1 MGKHD
6 LTNDTNNFS
15 KTNTIEDE
23 NIKQKTKRVSKKK
36 KRKKHPILRIF
47 LLILLILIIIFTIN
61 FIKAP
66 GDSFLSKFIGALL
79 GHNEK
84 TLENLDRLQVLI
96 LGESTGMSDTIIVA
110 SYDPKTQNAALLSI
124 PRDTFIGDNKNKT
137 TVYDKINSLYTSGK
151 TPEKTLAAVNKITGL
166 DLKYY
171 IIVDTKAL
179 QKLVDTIGGVEFEVP
194 IDMNYD
200 DSAQNL
206 HIHLKAGYQTLNG
219 EQAEQLVRFRHNND
233 GSSYS
238 YSYGDNDLG
247 RMKTQRNFII
257 ATAKQTIKMKNVT
270 QIGNI
275 IDIFK
280 DYVDTNLDFD
290 YLKHYIPYAIQMDI
304 SSIKTA
310 QLPGRAQYL
319 GYLSFFLCD
328 MEETKELVD
337 EMFLGITHEEPEQV
351 NEVTT
356 NE

>member
-1 MGKHD
+1 MGK
-6 LTNDTNNFS
+6 NNIS
-15 KTNTIEDE
+15 KDKDNEKIKPQNSKVQKNSSKNT
-23 NIKQKTKRVSKKK
+23 KK
-36 KRKKHPILRIF
+36 KRKKHICLKIF
-47 LLILLILIIIFTIN
+47 LVLIILLGIFVAKRIYDAN
-61 FIKAP
+61 GNLLA
-66 GDSFLSKFIGALL
+66 ALL
-79 GHNEK
+79 GHNKE
-84 TLENLDRLQVLI
+84 TLKNLDKLQVLI

-110 SYDPKTQNAALLSI
+110 SYDPKTQEAALMSI

-151 TPEKTLAAVNKITGL
+151 TPKKTLAAVNKLTGL

-233 GSSYS
+233 GSSYP

-247 RMKTQRNFII
+247 RMKTQRNFIV
-257 ATAKQTIKMKNVT
+257 ATAKQTITMKNVS

-290 YLKHYIPYAIQMDI
+290 YLKHYLPYAIQMDI
-304 SSIKTA
+304 SNIKTA
-310 QLPGRAQYL
+310 QLPGNAQYL

-328 MEETKELVD
+328 IEETKELVD
-337 EMFLGITHEEPEQV
+337 EMFLGITPEETELV
-351 NEVTT
+351 NEITT